1 MTSDQGICGCTQ
13 DSVCDEHAPELR
25 ARLEEAF
32 ADPSLM
38 TGTRVMESP
47 GKPHGLHLVVI
58 HSNENVTY
66 HAVGCGKPWK
76 IDAGLQLLV
85 IGKGVGRVMVPLCNI
100 MYFTLEEY

>member
-1 MTSDQGICGCTQ
+1 MTSEVLKKSCGCFENQ
-13 DSVCDEHAPELR
+13 VCGHAVIYAGPFDRPSVNEDKIK
-25 ARLEEAF
+25 
-32 ADPSLM
+32 S
-38 TGTRVMESP
+38 VN
-47 GKPHGLHLVVI
+47 PHRLHLVVT

-66 HAVGCGKPWK
+66 HAVGSGKPWK